1 MTFEIK
7 PYPEFAWSISRQRKL
22 DQCPRAYFFTYYAG
36 WNGWLDEAPEEA
48 RTAYRLGKLTSLD
61 ALLGQQIDER
71 ARELQAAARAGHELP
86 FADELEVRTREAL
99 RRLWTRSKNG
109 RAAFERRP
117 KSVEMLRS
125 LYLEQDTRPETD
137 RLNEKAAPC
146 LQGLL
151 ATSHWERLRACG
163 DAGRVEVPAFASF
176 AHDGIKVFAA
186 PDLAYVAGASC
197 TSSTGR
203 PAARTTRSRRRCLLQ
218 MWWALETY
226 PELEG
231 HEIRGYL
238 EYVAAGSTH
247 PVEAAPD
254 FREQAAETVR
264 TGVAQM
270 RALQADPERNIP
282 LEVSAFERRESGLC
296 RSCNFAPLCAQ
307 RGPHGRTSAHA
318 SSELGSSQAS
328 ASPRPARRGR
338 VERELDTRSPTALVP
353 RPPAARVAWD
363 EAVAP
368 RAGSRRPARRRNL
381 PPHSSNAESC
391 AWE

>member
-71 ARELQAAARAGHELP
+71 ARELETAARAGRELP
-86 FADELEVRTREAL
+86 FSDELEVCTREAL
-99 RRLWTRSKNG
+99 RRLWTRSKDG
-109 RAAFERRP
+109 RAAFDRRP

-146 LQGLL
+146 MQGLL

-163 DAGRVEVPAFASF
+163 DAGRVEVPDFASF
-176 AHDGIKVFAA
+176 AHDGVKVFAA
-186 PDLAYVAGASC
+186 PDLAYVEGG
-197 TSSTGR
+197 TLHVIDWKTGR
-203 PAARTTRSRRRCLLQ
+203 EDDTQPTQVLLQ

-247 PVEAAPD
+247 PVAAAPH
-254 FREQAAETVR
+254 FREQAAETVHA
-264 TGVAQM
+264 GVAQM
-270 RALQADPERNIP
+270 RALLADVEKNIP
-282 LEVSAFERRESGLC
+282 LEISAFERRESGLC
-296 RSCNFAPLCAQ
+296 PNCNFGPLCEQPLTKTSKGATPTPIRHERSGRCQ
-307 RGPHGRTSAHA
+307 PVAHG
-318 SSELGSSQAS
+318 E
-328 ASPRPARRGR
+328 
-338 VERELDTRSPTALVP
+338 TRL
-353 RPPAARVAWD
+353 
-363 EAVAP
+363 AP
-368 RAGSRRPARRRNL
+368 
-381 PPHSSNAESC
+381 
-391 AWE
+391 